1 MASRILLRALFVHKH
16 ASLWV
21 WHFEELLDSLGFAKI
36 CLASLIDNKALV
48 LWLRLLK
55 APGVELALLSGN
67 LCGSDHS
74 EPQILVLSLSH

>member
-1 MASRILLRALFVHKH
+1 LRSEDFSFAEGGCLKKGMASRILLRALFVHKQ

-21 WHFEELLDSLGFAKI
+21 WHFEELLDNLGFAKI

-67 LCGSDHS
+67 L
-74 EPQILVLSLSH
+74 